1 MKKKNLPVT
10 EHLVWKLLGINILVI
25 GFVIVIVWLSIDYLA
40 ANYFMVLMKKYLSND
55 HYRIM
60 NS

>member
-1 MKKKNLPVT
+1 MKKKNLHVT

-40 ANYFMVLMKKYLSND
+40 ANYFMVLM
-55 HYRIM
+55 
-60 NS
+60 